1 VRHTTTVSES
11 FEAGHQLD
19 DPVACR
25 WAHGHRW
32 TVSVTVDGTLD
43 PKKVYVVDHGALLAA
58 LRVVVDELRDRNL
71 DDMLPGV
78 RSTPEGL
85 AIYFHERLALVQPR
99 IVAVSVGMGEGV
111 QVRVEWDVR

>member
-1 VRHTTTVSES
+1 MRHTTTVSES

-19 DPVACR
+19 DPETCR

-32 TVSVTVDGTLD
+32 TVSVTVEGTLD
-43 PKKVYVVDHGALLAA
+43 ARKVYVVDHRAFLAA
-58 LRVVVDELRDRNL
+58 LRAVVDELRDRSLN
-71 DDMLPGV
+71 DMLPGV
-78 RSTPEGL
+78 RPTPEGL